1 MAMQTGVAASKVLIL
16 VGAGLTGSVILRSGK
31 LSDVISQLQEL
42 MKGVNEAEISP
53 GKYDTALLAAQI
65 RQLAQEIRELTTS
78 RPITIYNGNST
89 SSGSYASYLMPA
101 AALGAMG
108 YCYMWWKGW
117 SFSDVMFVTK
127 HNMANAVATVSK
139 QLEHVSEAVTST
151 KRHLTKRLENLD
163 WKLDEQ
169 KETSKLIANDVNEV
183 KSNLN
188 QIGFDIESIHQMVSG
203 LEGKLEVLESKQD
216 MTISGLSYLCH
227 VAGDIKDGV
236 NPKLIQDIGAK
247 LIEHSTATFEDNS
260 TKGLQF
266 IAETNESSA
275 TEKLIISTKKSDG
288 DDYPVKSVSTMK
300 TRIHRS
306 YPVGISLT
314 RNALGSEL

>member
-1 MAMQTGVAASKVLIL
+1 
-16 VGAGLTGSVILRSGK
+16 
-31 LSDVISQLQEL
+31 
-42 MKGVNEAEISP
+42 
-53 GKYDTALLAAQI
+53 
-65 RQLAQEIRELTTS
+65 
-78 RPITIYNGNST
+78 
-89 SSGSYASYLMPA
+89 
-101 AALGAMG
+101 MG